1 MEETYPELIKFGFVF
16 LLFLGGSALLGLTI
30 RGGGDGPAESAG
42 PARNQRLTALNGL
55 LLFVLLVAIAL
66 TVVDVRKLLPE
77 HYLVGFVLIP
87 PLLLKFGSTGYRFF
101 RYYAGSALYR
111 QMGAPPV
118 ILRFIVAPVLVVSTL
133 IVFASGLELWLFGLR
148 FGSVWILAHTL
159 SAVVMMFAVS
169 AHLVAHMARSA
180 HVLADEVSSRTSTQS
195 LIVAGLVAGAV
206 LAVASL
212 LYASPF
218 SASVGG

>member
-1 MEETYPELIKFGFVF
+1 MIKFGFVF

-30 RGGGDGPAESAG
+30 GGGGEPATEGSGPAQ
-42 PARNQRLTALNGL
+42 NQRLTALNGL
-55 LLFVLLVAIAL
+55 LLYVLLIAIAA
-66 TVVDVRKLLPE
+66 TVLDLPTLLPE

-87 PLLLKFGSTGYRFF
+87 PLVLKFGSTGYRFL
-101 RYYAGSALYR
+101 RYYAGNALYR

-118 ILRFIVAPVLVVSTL
+118 TLRFIVAPVLVVSTV
-133 IVFASGLELWLFGLR
+133 IVFASGLELWVFGLR

-159 SAVVMMFAVS
+159 SAVVMMLATS
-169 AHLVAHMARSA
+169 AHLAAHMGRSA
-180 HVLADEVSSRTSTQS
+180 RILGDDLAARTSTGLSRQS
-195 LIVAGLVAGAV
+195 LIVASLAAGAV
-206 LAVASL
+206 LAIASL